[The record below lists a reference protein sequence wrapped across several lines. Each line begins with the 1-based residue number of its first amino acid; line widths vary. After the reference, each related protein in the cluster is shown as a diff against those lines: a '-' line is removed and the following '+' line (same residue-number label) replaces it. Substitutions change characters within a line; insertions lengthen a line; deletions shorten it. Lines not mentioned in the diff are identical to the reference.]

1 MCETTWSKR
10 KFITP
15 KGIMILRVPMEMTMA
30 KFCDENEAI
39 MVEEENHELWGFP
52 DMTACSTK
60 KQKKALDY
68 YQNILGYTIRYFDTR
83 K

>member
-1 MCETTWSKR
+1 
-10 KFITP
+10 
-15 KGIMILRVPMEMTMA
+15 MILRVPMEMTMA